1 MSKSITGAAQGGVK
15 VGANALA
22 GPKLVDFIGGTLS
35 MLSTGAAQGG
45 WKVGRV
51 RLQGPGFG

>member
-51 RLQGPGFG
+51 RLQGPGLG